1 MPVVTLTGPRQSGK
15 TTLVRRVFPGHIYVS
30 LERPDERDRA
40 AEDPLGFL
48 ARFKKPVILDEVQ
61 RAPNLLS
68 YIQVAVD
75 EDPAPG
81 RFILTGSQNILL
93 LIAGD
98 LRLKA
103 KDLARRVG

>member
-1 MPVVTLTGPRQSGK
+1 M
-15 TTLVRRVFPGHIYVS
+15 
-30 LERPDERDRA
+30 
-40 AEDPLGFL
+40 
-48 ARFKKPVILDEVQ
+48 DEVQ